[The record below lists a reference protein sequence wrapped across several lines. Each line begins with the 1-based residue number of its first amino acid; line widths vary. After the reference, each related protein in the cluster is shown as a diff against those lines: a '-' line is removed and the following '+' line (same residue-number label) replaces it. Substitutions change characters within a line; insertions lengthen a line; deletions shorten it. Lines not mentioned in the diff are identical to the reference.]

1 MPVAGPSAADR
12 AKAHYGWAERYSDA
26 GYTRKAAAHF
36 GRALEFGGGE
46 DGNHADSNMSVLKAA
61 FWLVYGACYDTVIA
75 DKLFEMRMRVGV
87 HFVAA
92 VGDKRRSV
100 SVTLQDLASKKHEWV
115 EISVDEDD
123 ATKLTYGEMFRRF
136 AIALDE
142 CASRNDIDAGNR
154 AYLQT
159 HLMGHVYK
167 KHIDALEKRRP
178 TKKRE
183 KEAQKIYGHL
193 DAKPRKRALG
203 SK

>member
-1 MPVAGPSAADR
+1 M
-12 AKAHYGWAERYSDA
+12 
-26 GYTRKAAAHF
+26 
-36 GRALEFGGGE
+36 
-46 DGNHADSNMSVLKAA
+46 
-61 FWLVYGACYDTVIA
+61 
-75 DKLFEMRMRVGV
+75 
-87 HFVAA
+87 
-92 VGDKRRSV
+92 
-100 SVTLQDLASKKHEWV
+100 TLQDLASKKHEWV

-142 CASRNDIDAGNR
+142 CASRNDIDAG
-154 AYLQT
+154 LQT

-183 KEAQKIYGHL
+183 KEAQKIDGHL

-203 SK
+203 ARNFCFCYTEACFTGGHASPTRRPLRLW